1 VTACARRA
9 FDVVPTLVALLG
21 ARSDERMAFDL
32 VGAVPLQ
39 ISNPERQRP
48 LLSTKRRQVCS
59 LGDKASV
66 RYDGIISPGRRC
78 SRYRAACS
86 RRRWAGANGLR
97 RSCCPISV
105 GCARSMRRCSPRT
118 WSEVPPGDFGARWR
132 TCSRP
137 PALPQRRLAHRGGGA
152 PQDPRAVAAAAARG
166 SRHRL
171 ALPQCA
177 CGAPASVGVPVLA
190 VVAVLAEGRKQLVA
204 MELCCGGESSKRGR
218 IVFTV

>member
-1 VTACARRA
+1 MRGRSPDSSNPFPTLPRHSGRSFPPSPCRRSPSVTACARRA

-105 GCARSMRRCSPRT
+105 GCARSTRRCSPRT
-118 WSEVPPGDFGARWR
+118 RSGGN
-132 TCSRP
+132 T
-137 PALPQRRLAHRGGGA
+137 RRLRGA
-152 PQDPRAVAAAAARG
+152 LAKLLKAARSPAAA
-166 SRHRL
+166 SR
-171 ALPQCA
+171 
-177 CGAPASVGVPVLA
+177 AS
-190 VVAVLAEGRKQLVA
+190 
-204 MELCCGGESSKRGR
+204 RGR
-218 IVFTV
+218 SAGA